1 METYFKN
8 LTPEEG
14 TPEKLLQDLRILK
27 EDTEELFRITG
38 EKVAAKSKEKFISA
52 VDRLRD
58 SCVRIQNR
66 AVSGAKTTDR
76 AIQQNPYSAVGLA
89 FGVGLLV
96 GILARR

>member
-1 METYFKN
+1 MEIYFKN

-38 EKVAAKSKEKFISA
+38 GKVAAKSKEKFISA
-52 VDRLRD
+52 LDRLKD
-58 SCVRIQNR
+58 GCVHLQNT
-66 AVSGAKTTDR
+66 AVVGARNTDR

-89 FGVGLLV
+89 FGLGLLV
-96 GILARR
+96 GILAKR